1 MRIVLIESGGFVGIH
16 LRYEVDLGA
25 LDRAVLP
32 ALERVMK
39 TAAPRAQPQPT
50 SAGET
55 CIRIERDDGTV
66 DELNLSHAAPD
77 PEIAELVERLRS
89 CAKMVRNP

>member
-16 LRYEVDLGA
+16 LRYEVDLAA
-25 LDRAVLP
+25 LDKAVLP
-32 ALERVMK
+32 ALERAVK
-39 TAAPRAQPQPT
+39 TATPRPQPT
-50 SAGET
+50 SAGAT

-66 DELNLSHAAPD
+66 DELDLSHATPD
-77 PEIAELVERLRS
+77 RELTKLVERLRA